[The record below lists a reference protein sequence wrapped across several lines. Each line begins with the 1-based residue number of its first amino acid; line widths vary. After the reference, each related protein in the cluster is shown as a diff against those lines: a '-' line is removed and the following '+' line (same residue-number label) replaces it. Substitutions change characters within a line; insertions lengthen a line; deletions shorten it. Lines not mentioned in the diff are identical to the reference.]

1 MSVRLIVADDD
12 PMALELM
19 ELILARDSRFTLAA
33 VAKDGTEAIAAVGQ
47 HQPDLLLLDVHMPGE
62 PISTVIEFVRGSAPQ
77 TRVLLLSAVHADRAK
92 ELCDQFGADG
102 FVPKGLSSG
111 DLLDHLAR
119 SGVA

>member
-19 ELILARDSRFTLAA
+19 ELILARDSRFTLTAA
-33 VAKDGTEAIAAVGQ
+33 AKDGTEAIEAVLQ

-62 PISTVIEFVRGSAPQ
+62 PISTVIESVRRTAPQ
-77 TRVLLLSAVHADRAK
+77 TRVLLLSAVHVDRAK

-102 FVPKGLSSG
+102 FVPKGLNSA

-119 SGVA
+119 TVTV

>member
-19 ELILARDSRFTLAA
+19 GLILARDNRFTLAA
-33 VAKDGTEAIAAVGQ
+33 VAKDGTEAIAAVLE

-62 PISTVIEFVRGSAPQ
+62 PTSSVIESVRGTAPS
-77 TRVLLLSAVHADRAK
+77 TRVLLLSAVHVDQAM
-92 ELCDQFGADG
+92 ELCDRFGADG

-119 SGVA
+119 TATV